1 MFSAAETPNI
11 QQRARASKVLDAMEF
26 LTEYLVQPRHFAE
39 VLAAGKK
46 RGLSRTT
53 IYDAR
58 QRIGA
63 SMAGGVWQF
72 AK

>member
-1 MFSAAETPNI
+1 
-11 QQRARASKVLDAMEF
+11 MEF